1 MKRAVL
7 MIIDGLRADM
17 VTPTLTPNL
26 CQIARTG
33 RLFRQH
39 RSVFP
44 SATRVNSA
52 SIATG
57 CLPITH
63 GLFGNAIALDE
74 GDGLK
79 PVSVGSP
86 DFRERLRAATGRT
99 LLAPTLAEHVADIG
113 GAHIYSNA
121 SAGAAH
127 LQDPDG
133 HGWLYHRS
141 GSHAPGLVPLPS
153 DSMQSITYDASG
165 DVETVTQFCD
175 ALLSSTETP
184 LFIAWVCEPD
194 HSQHALELGCEAHHA
209 IIRGSDTCAGR
220 VKKAVDA
227 LRQRGDDVLFVLGSD
242 HGHETVDTV
251 VPIESLLVKA
261 GLKAA
266 TDSSDV
272 VLASSGM
279 GALIYLAAHA
289 EAQSGRIA
297 QWLSEQN
304 WCGGVYAGDALEDI
318 GLAPRGG
325 LAIAFSMGKRNA
337 VNRHGIP
344 GFGHVAGDR
353 FMPSNT
359 PGHGQHGGLG
369 PYETQ
374 PFLIVEGGNYSVG
387 TSDEATCTIDIA
399 PTLLRHLGLA
409 TNGMDGAVLPLSD

>member
-63 GLFGNAIALDE
+63 GLFGNTIALDE

-113 GAHIYSNA
+113 GAHIYSNS

-165 DVETVTQFCD
+165 DVQTVTQFCD
-175 ALLSSTETP
+175 ALLSSNEVP
-184 LFIAWVCEPD
+184 LFITWICEPD

-251 VPIESLLVKA
+251 VPIEALLVKA

-325 LAIAFSMGKRNA
+325 LAIAFSMGKRNT

-374 PFLIVEGGNYSVG
+374 PFLIVEGGNFSVG

>member
-17 VTPTLTPNL
+17 VTPALTPNL
-26 CQIARTG
+26 CQIAKTG

-39 RSVFP
+39 RSIFP
-44 SATRVNSA
+44 SATRVSSA

-79 PVSVGSP
+79 PVSVGPP

-99 LLAPTLAEHVADIG
+99 LLAPTLAEQVADIG
-113 GAHIYSNA
+113 GATIYSNS

-141 GSHAPGLVPLPS
+141 GSHTPGLVPLQS
-153 DSMQSITYDASG
+153 DPMQSITYDASG
-165 DVETVTQFCD
+165 DVDTVTQFCD
-175 ALLSSTETP
+175 ALLSPNETP
-184 LFIAWVCEPD
+184 VFITWICEPD

-209 IIRGSDTCAGR
+209 IIHGSDTCAGR

-266 TDSSDV
+266 ADSSDV

-289 EAQSGRIA
+289 QAKSERIA

-304 WCGGVYAGDALEDI
+304 WCGAIYAGNALEDI

-325 LAIAFSMGKRNA
+325 LAIAFSMGKKNA
-337 VNRHGIP
+337 VNRYGIP

-353 FMPSNT
+353 FMPSDM

-374 PFLIVEGGNYSVG
+374 PFLIVEGGNFSAG

-409 TNGMDGAVLPLSD
+409 THGMDGAALPLSN

>member
-17 VTPTLTPNL
+17 VTPALTPNL

-44 SATRVNSA
+44 SATRVSSA

-79 PVSVGSP
+79 PVSVGPP

-99 LLAPTLAEHVADIG
+99 LLAPTLAEQVADLG
-113 GAHIYSNA
+113 GATIYSNS

-153 DSMQSITYDASG
+153 DPMQSVTYDASG
-165 DVETVTQFCD
+165 DVDTVSQFCD
-175 ALLSSTETP
+175 ALLSSNETP
-184 LFIAWVCEPD
+184 VFITWICEPD
-194 HSQHALELGCEAHHA
+194 HSQHALELGCEAHRA

-266 TDSSDV
+266 ADSSDV

-289 EAQSGRIA
+289 QAKSERIA
-297 QWLSEQN
+297 QWLSEQK
-304 WCGGVYAGDALEDI
+304 WCGAIYAGDALEDI

-325 LAIAFSMGKRNA
+325 LAIAFSMGKKNA
-337 VNRHGIP
+337 VNRYGIP

-353 FMPSNT
+353 FMPSDM

-374 PFLIVEGGNYSVG
+374 PFLIVEGGNFSAG

-409 TNGMDGAVLPLSD
+409 THGMDGAALPLSD

>member
-113 GAHIYSNA
+113 GANIYSNS

-141 GSHAPGLVPLPS
+141 GSHAPGLVPLQS

-184 LFIAWVCEPD
+184 LFITWVCEPD

-251 VPIESLLVKA
+251 VPI
-261 GLKAA
+261 
-266 TDSSDV
+266 
-272 VLASSGM
+272 
-279 GALIYLAAHA
+279 
-289 EAQSGRIA
+289 
-297 QWLSEQN
+297 
-304 WCGGVYAGDALEDI
+304 
-318 GLAPRGG
+318 
-325 LAIAFSMGKRNA
+325 
-337 VNRHGIP
+337 
-344 GFGHVAGDR
+344 
-353 FMPSNT
+353 
-359 PGHGQHGGLG
+359 
-369 PYETQ
+369 
-374 PFLIVEGGNYSVG
+374 
-387 TSDEATCTIDIA
+387 
-399 PTLLRHLGLA
+399 
-409 TNGMDGAVLPLSD
+409 

>member
-113 GAHIYSNA
+113 GAHIYSNS

-127 LQDPDG
+127 MQDPDG

-165 DVETVTQFCD
+165 DVQTVTQFCD
-175 ALLSSTETP
+175 ALLSSNEVP
-184 LFIAWVCEPD
+184 LFITWICEPD

-251 VPIESLLVKA
+251 VPIEALLVKA

-325 LAIAFSMGKRNA
+325 LAIAFSMGKRNT

-374 PFLIVEGGNYSVG
+374 PFLIVEGGNFSVG

>member
-1 MKRAVL
+1 

-113 GAHIYSNA
+113 GANIYSNS

-251 VPIESLLVKA
+251 VPIEALLVKA

-325 LAIAFSMGKRNA
+325 LAIAFSMGKRNT

-369 PYETQ
+369 PYETR
-374 PFLIVEGGNYSVG
+374 PFLIVEGGNFSVG

>member
-1 MKRAVL
+1 MKRTVL

-33 RLFRQH
+33 RLFQQH
-39 RSVFP
+39 HSVFP
-44 SATRVNSA
+44 SATRVSSA

-79 PVSVGSP
+79 PVSVGPP

-99 LLAPTLAEHVADIG
+99 LLAPTLAEHVADSG
-113 GAHIYSNA
+113 GANIYSNS

-141 GSHAPGLVPLPS
+141 GSHAPGLVPLSS
-153 DSMQSITYDASG
+153 DPMQSITYDASG
-165 DVETVTQFCD
+165 DADTVSQLCD
-175 ALLSSTETP
+175 ALLSPNETP
-184 LFIAWVCEPD
+184 VFITWICEPD

-220 VKKAVDA
+220 VKKAVDT

-261 GLKAA
+261 GLKTA

-279 GALIYLAAHA
+279 GALIYLAPDAQ
-289 EAQSGRIA
+289 AQSEQIA
-297 QWLSEQN
+297 QWLSEQK
-304 WCGGVYAGDALEDI
+304 WCGAIYAGDALEDI

-325 LAIAFSMGKRNA
+325 LAIAFSMGKKNA
-337 VNRHGIP
+337 VNRYGIP

-353 FMPSNT
+353 FMPSHT
-359 PGHGQHGGLG
+359 AGHGQHGGLG

-374 PFLIVEGGNYSVG
+374 PFLIVEGGDFSVG

-409 TNGMDGAVLPLSD
+409 THGMDGAALPLGD

>member
-1 MKRAVL
+1 

-44 SATRVNSA
+44 SATRVSSA

-57 CLPITH
+57 CLPMTH

-79 PVSVGSP
+79 PVSVGPP

-99 LLAPTLAEHVADIG
+99 LLAPTLAEHVADSG
-113 GAHIYSNA
+113 GANIYSNS

-133 HGWLYHRS
+133 HGWLYHRN
-141 GSHAPGLVPLPS
+141 GSHAPGLVPLQS
-153 DSMQSITYDASG
+153 DPMQSITYDASG
-165 DVETVTQFCD
+165 DVDTVTQFCD
-175 ALLSSTETP
+175 ALLSPNETP
-184 LFIAWVCEPD
+184 VFITWICEPD
-194 HSQHALELGCEAHHA
+194 HSQHALELGCEAHRA

-220 VKKAVDA
+220 VKKAVDT

-266 TDSSDV
+266 ADSSDV

-279 GALIYLAAHA
+279 GALIYLAPDAQ
-289 EAQSGRIA
+289 AQSEQIA
-297 QWLSEQN
+297 QWLSEQK
-304 WCGGVYAGDALEDI
+304 WCGAIYAGDALEDI

-325 LAIAFSMGKRNA
+325 LAIAFSMGKKNA
-337 VNRHGIP
+337 VNRYGIP

-353 FMPSNT
+353 FMPSHT
-359 PGHGQHGGLG
+359 AGHGQHGGLG

-374 PFLIVEGGNYSVG
+374 PFLIVEGGDFSAG

-409 TNGMDGAVLPLSD
+409 THGMDGAALPLSD

>member
-1 MKRAVL
+1 
-7 MIIDGLRADM
+7 
-17 VTPTLTPNL
+17 
-26 CQIARTG
+26 
-33 RLFRQH
+33 
-39 RSVFP
+39 
-44 SATRVNSA
+44 
-52 SIATG
+52 
-57 CLPITH
+57 LPITH

-79 PVSVGSP
+79 PVSVGPP

-99 LLAPTLAEHVADIG
+99 LLAPTLAEHVADSG
-113 GAHIYSNA
+113 GANIYSNS

-141 GSHAPGLVPLPS
+141 GSHAPGLVPLSS
-153 DSMQSITYDASG
+153 DPMQSITYDASG
-165 DVETVTQFCD
+165 DADTVSQLCD
-175 ALLSSTETP
+175 ALLSPNETP
-184 LFIAWVCEPD
+184 VFITWICEPD

-220 VKKAVDA
+220 VKKAVDT

-261 GLKAA
+261 GLKTA

-279 GALIYLAAHA
+279 GALIYLAPDAQ
-289 EAQSGRIA
+289 AQSEQIA
-297 QWLSEQN
+297 QWLSEQK
-304 WCGGVYAGDALEDI
+304 WCGAIYAGDALEDI

-325 LAIAFSMGKRNA
+325 LAIAFSMGKKNA
-337 VNRHGIP
+337 VNRYGIP

-353 FMPSNT
+353 FMPSHT
-359 PGHGQHGGLG
+359 AGHGQHGGLG

-374 PFLIVEGGNYSVG
+374 PFLIVEGGDFSVG

-409 TNGMDGAVLPLSD
+409 THGMDGAALPLSD

>member
-1 MKRAVL
+1 
-7 MIIDGLRADM
+7 
-17 VTPTLTPNL
+17 
-26 CQIARTG
+26 
-33 RLFRQH
+33 
-39 RSVFP
+39 
-44 SATRVNSA
+44 
-52 SIATG
+52 
-57 CLPITH
+57 LPITH

-113 GAHIYSNA
+113 GAHIYSNS

-141 GSHAPGLVPLPS
+141 GSHAPGLVPLRS
-153 DSMQSITYDASG
+153 DPMQSITYDASG
-165 DVETVTQFCD
+165 DVQTVTQFCD
-175 ALLSSTETP
+175 ALLSSNEVP
-184 LFIAWVCEPD
+184 LFITWICEPD

-220 VKKAVDA
+220 VKKGIDA

-279 GALIYLAAHA
+279 GALIYLAADA
-289 EAQSGRIA
+289 EAQSERIA

-304 WCGGVYAGDALEDI
+304 WCGAIYAGDALEDI

-353 FMPSNT
+353 FIASDT
-359 PGHGQHGGLG
+359 TGHGQHGGLG

-374 PFLIVEGGNYSVG
+374 PFLIVEGGNFSVG

-409 TNGMDGAVLPLSD
+409 THGMDGTALPLSD

>member
-1 MKRAVL
+1 MKRTVL

-33 RLFRQH
+33 RLFQQH
-39 RSVFP
+39 HSVFP
-44 SATRVNSA
+44 SATRVSSA

-79 PVSVGSP
+79 PVSVGPP

-99 LLAPTLAEHVADIG
+99 LLAPTLAEHVADSG
-113 GAHIYSNA
+113 GANIYSNS

-141 GSHAPGLVPLPS
+141 GSHAPGMVPLSS
-153 DSMQSITYDASG
+153 DPMQSITYDASG
-165 DVETVTQFCD
+165 DADTVSQLCD
-175 ALLSSTETP
+175 ALLSPNETP
-184 LFIAWVCEPD
+184 VFITWICEPD

-220 VKKAVDA
+220 VKKAVDT

-261 GLKAA
+261 GLKTA

-289 EAQSGRIA
+289 QAQSEQIA
-297 QWLSEQN
+297 QWLSEQK
-304 WCGGVYAGDALEDI
+304 WCGAIYAGDALEDI

-325 LAIAFSMGKRNA
+325 LAIAFSMGKTNA
-337 VNRHGIP
+337 VNRYGIP

-353 FMPSNT
+353 FMPSHT
-359 PGHGQHGGLG
+359 AGHGQHGGLG

-374 PFLIVEGGNYSVG
+374 PFLIVEGGDFSVG

-409 TNGMDGAVLPLSD
+409 THGMDGAALPLSD